1 MVQRAGSREQGTLQ
15 GRRCLTSGGAWCMH
29 VVQGVERGVVLG
41 VERGMVR
48 GVEQG
53 AFTTRSTATLGLGF

>member
-1 MVQRAGSREQGTLQ
+1 
-15 GRRCLTSGGAWCMH
+15 MH
-29 VVQGVERGVVLG
+29 VVQGVERGAVLG

>member
-1 MVQRAGSREQGTLQ
+1 
-15 GRRCLTSGGAWCMH
+15 MH